1 MKRNNL
7 LDGKPLYT
15 RAECTGRGS
24 IVPKSP
30 GAYAWYF
37 DRIPQGVPTEGCHRI
52 GNWILLY
59 VGISPIAPPKNGKPP
74 SGGNIRKR
82 ISTHFSRDAEGS
94 TLRRTLGILLAEE
107 SGFPLRRVGSGKRIT
122 LTHAGEQALDR
133 WLEQH
138 ARVCW
143 VEHPQPWTLEERM
156 FEKISLPLNLKGN
169 DHHPFYQRLRQLR
182 ADAVA
187 EARTAAI
194 ASQKGATRQPKGI

>member
-37 DRIPQGVPTEGCHRI
+37 DRIPQGVPTEDCHRI

-74 SGGNIRKR
+74 SGGTIRKR

-122 LTHAGEQALDR
+122 LTHAGEQALDM

-138 ARVCW
+138 SRVCW
-143 VEHPQPWTLEERM
+143 VDHPQPWILEERM
-156 FEKISLPLNLKGN
+156 LEEIGLPLNLQGN
-169 DHHPFYQRLRQLR
+169 DHHPFYCHLRELR
-182 ADAVA
+182 AQ
-187 EARTAAI
+187 AI
-194 ASQKGATRQPKGI
+194 AAARDADIASEKGLSRNGKSL

>member
-1 MKRNNL
+1 MSRNYL
-7 LDGKPLYT
+7 LDPKLLHT

-37 DRIPQGVPTEGCHRI
+37 DRIPQGVPTEDCHRI

-59 VGISPIAPPKNGKPP
+59 VGISPNAPPRNGKPP
-74 SGGNIRKR
+74 SGGTIRKR

-107 SGFPLRRVGSGKRIT
+107 SGFPLRRVGSGDRIT

-133 WLEQH
+133 WLDQH

-143 VEHPQPWTLEERM
+143 VEHPRPWILEDRMLEE
-156 FEKISLPLNLKGN
+156 ISLPLNLQGN
-169 DHHPFYQRLRQLR
+169 DHHPFYPRLRQLR
-182 ADAVA
+182 ADGIAVA
-187 EARTAAI
+187 RKSGI
-194 ASQKGATRQPKGI
+194 ASEKGQSRKARKI